1 MTHPHNR
8 LNASIRVSGA
18 VTLDMF
24 LVTIETEMRKTTKEI
39 KTGCKSHAKKIFERR
54 DELLA
59 VELSDLLNGEQDV
72 FRFLDH
78 CASIMNINNKKK
90 IQTFVA
96 RRAHAPQDQ
105 MDRAWSNANRQ
116 LVLQSAVG
124 LYQRLIPGGL
134 LDLGEILRN
143 VAAWSFQRPL
153 WMRERVEEVG
163 ELSMVEGGKSPS
175 VLEIERRMM
184 EELRY

>member
-1 MTHPHNR
+1 MSGQKIRTNNAAESCHSR

-24 LVTIETEMRKTTKEI
+24 LVSTETEMRKTTKEI
-39 KTGCKSHAKKIFERR
+39 QTGCKSHAKKIFERR

-59 VELSDLLNGEQDV
+59 VELSDLLNGEQGV
-72 FRFLDH
+72 LRFLDH
-78 CASIMNINNKKK
+78 CASIMNINNKK

-96 RRAHAPQDQ
+96 RRAQEQQDP
-105 MDRAWSNANRQ
+105 MDQAWSNANRQ

-124 LYQRLIPGGL
+124 LYQRLVPGGL

-143 VAAWSFQRPL
+143 VASLSF
-153 WMRERVEEVG
+153 
-163 ELSMVEGGKSPS
+163 
-175 VLEIERRMM
+175 
-184 EELRY
+184 